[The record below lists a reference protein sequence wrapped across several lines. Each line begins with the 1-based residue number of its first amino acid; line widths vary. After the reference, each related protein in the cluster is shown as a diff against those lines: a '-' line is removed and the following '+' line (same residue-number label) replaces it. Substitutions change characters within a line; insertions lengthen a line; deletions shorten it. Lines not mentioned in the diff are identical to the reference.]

1 MVFHISILQSNI
13 MSFEATAELYR
24 DVPKADLLT
33 IDFANL
39 FDKDPKELAKLIYAC
54 ERDGFFYIDLQN
66 PSSVN
71 FWSDLF
77 RVDEITKKWFALP
90 EDVKLQTPTVSL
102 AHGYAF
108 ISLYLATYNINGS
121 YLDDTDSRL

>member
-1 MVFHISILQSNI
+1 

-54 ERDGFFYIDLQN
+54 ESI
-66 PSSVN
+66 
-71 FWSDLF
+71 
-77 RVDEITKKWFALP
+77 
-90 EDVKLQTPTVSL
+90 PT
-102 AHGYAF
+102 
-108 ISLYLATYNINGS
+108 NG
-121 YLDDTDSRL
+121 LLGGML